1 MSPHTDTE
9 YEAIELAQRT
19 GDGLEVQLLWH
30 RSDERLTVLVND
42 FRNDVSFAIAARNG
56 SEALDAFRHP
66 FAYATAGVTEA
77 AVFASLLR

>member
-1 MSPHTDTE
+1 MSPNTDTE
-9 YEAIELAQRT
+9 YEAIELARRT

-42 FRNDVSFAIAARNG
+42 FRNDVSFAIAARSG

-66 FAYATAGVTEA
+66 FAYATPGVAEEA
-77 AVFASLLR
+77 IFESLLR